1 MIQNVL
7 HTIGG
12 VGIYGVVSISIFF
25 IVFTGMLVWA
35 FSLKKN
41 ALTSMGEVPL
51 HDGSNDCAAK
61 GEIDHE

>member
-7 HTIGG
+7 QTIGG

-35 FSLKKN
+35 FSLNKT

-51 HDGSNDCAAK
+51 HDGSNDSAAK